1 LKRRGGCE
9 GKNLQPG
16 ILAQLFV
23 QFFGQ
28 VRVVSRVP
36 DSSYTVL
43 CFPVPALDSFYT
55 FSAVVRARISG
66 DVRAGALPDSE
77 DTPPNTNKNPY
88 SAKPFFSAGKRSG
101 PKKADPG
108 NTAANTGEISFAT
121 EKTGDHGKGRTEE

>member
-1 LKRRGGCE
+1 MRK
-9 GKNLQPG
+9 KIFSPG
-16 ILAQLFV
+16 FWLSFLFN
-23 QFFGQ
+23 FS
-28 VRVVSRVP
+28 VR
-36 DSSYTVL
+36 
-43 CFPVPALDSFYT
+43 CAWFPVFLILLILYYVFRFPLWIVFIPLVLWFVHSFLVTFVLAL
-55 FSAVVRARISG
+55 
-66 DVRAGALPDSE
+66 LPDSE